1 MLSVDILIC
10 RAFKQADVP
19 TTVSK
24 LAPDFCSIYVVA
36 KGKLASVKPA
46 LRANKIT
53 VDQSSLVTS
62 KATVN
67 PFQTAKSKSYNF
79 KIGKIVHT
87 LLSCFKLIACT

>member
-1 MLSVDILIC
+1 MLSLDILIC

-24 LAPDFCSIYVVA
+24 HAPDFCSIYVVA

-46 LRANKIT
+46 LRVNKVT

-67 PFQTAKSKSYNF
+67 PFQTVKSKSYNF